1 MKLVSITE
9 SSKPDK
15 KLMAVVFDNDGRKKT
30 THFGSKGMDD
40 YTLTHDKEQRAR
52 YRERHAKDLKTGDP
66 TRAGYLSMEILWGNS
81 TSRQANIRT
90 YKAKHNL

>member
-15 KLMAVVFDNDGRKKT
+15 KLMAVFDNDGRKKT
-30 THFGSKGMDD
+30 THFGQAGAPD
-40 YTLTHDKEQRAR
+40 YTLTHDKEQRDR
-52 YRERHAKDLKTGDP
+52 YRQRHAKDLTTKDP

-90 YKAKHNL
+90 YKARHGL